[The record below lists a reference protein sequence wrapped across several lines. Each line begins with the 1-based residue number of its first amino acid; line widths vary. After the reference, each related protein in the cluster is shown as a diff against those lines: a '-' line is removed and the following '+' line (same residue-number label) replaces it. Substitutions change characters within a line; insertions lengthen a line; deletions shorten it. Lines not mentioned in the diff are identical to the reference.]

1 MNIPEAGLQLL
12 ERDLLRLEDQLRDDK
27 FAGDL
32 YRGLAG
38 NRLSKDGEIVAVS
51 WKRAEELVSGLR
63 GRVDRPPVEL
73 FQTGG
78 ETWVADSVR
87 AALDRLGWHL
97 EPLDVEDRDP
107 VHADVFASPPPSD
120 QAEQAR

>member
-12 ERDLLRLEDQLRDDK
+12 ESDLQRLQDRLRDDK

-38 NRLSKDGEIVAVS
+38 NRLSKDGQVVAVS

-78 ETWVADSVR
+78 ETWMADSVR
-87 AALDRLGWHL
+87 AELDRLGWQV
-97 EPLDVEDRDP
+97 EPLDASDRDP
-107 VHADVFASPPPSD
+107 VHADVFASPPASD
-120 QAEQAR
+120 QPG